1 MLQER
6 WDTLHFAGDKI
17 SPRFFAGIAMSPD
30 CKHAYIYGGKGNETG
45 DQNVGIQYY
54 YDFYQL
60 DFETKQIKKLW
71 EHKAPSANRIP
82 TRDMILSEDGKY
94 VYLLA
99 YPEYKPETHLQLYRL
114 SISDGSYEA
123 LGDSI
128 PLTSEEIAT
137 NANLYFNKKLEE
149 FYCVTQEFENTGNP
163 LHVSTHSQILPHR
176 WQP

>member
-1 MLQER
+1 MGTQGTLSQSYSYKRHDTFRR
-6 WDTLHFAGDKI
+6 W
-17 SPRFFAGIAMSPD
+17 
-30 CKHAYIYGGKGNETG
+30 
-45 DQNVGIQYY
+45 
-54 YDFYQL
+54 
-60 DFETKQIKKLW
+60 
-71 EHKAPSANRIP
+71 
-82 TRDMILSEDGKY
+82 KY